1 MNWNESIL
9 MLQELAN
16 LSTLE
21 LIKNDGS
28 PSSQKHFVLWNPT
41 PNTRTVGSLLIYFDN
56 IEK

>member
-1 MNWNESIL
+1 MDWNESIL
-9 MLQELAN
+9 MLQDLAN

-41 PNTRTVGSLLIYFDN
+41 PNARSVGSC
-56 IEK
+56 